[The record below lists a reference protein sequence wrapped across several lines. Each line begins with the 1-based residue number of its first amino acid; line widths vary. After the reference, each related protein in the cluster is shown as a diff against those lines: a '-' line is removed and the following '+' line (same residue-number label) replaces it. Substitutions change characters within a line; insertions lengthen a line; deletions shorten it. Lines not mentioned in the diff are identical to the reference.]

1 VSRLSPDR
9 RFSLEFDY
17 QADFVPNPCTVT
29 ILDESV
35 TLEEIAQRMYDVA
48 QHGVIHEG
56 RYIAGSEADRD
67 RHKK

>member
-1 VSRLSPDR
+1 MNRLSQDQ
-9 RFSLEFDY
+9 RFTLAFDY

-29 ILDESV
+29 ILDERI
-35 TLEEIAQRMYDVA
+35 TLEEVAQRMYTVA
-48 QHGVIHEG
+48 QHGVIYEG